1 MKIGIHMDNITEQK
15 IIKLKKNGNII
26 QLFVNNSVQKIK
38 QLLMKYKLKSLVHIS
53 YTINLSR
60 NWDKYSWWILQFIN
74 EIEFAYLIRSEY
86 VVIHLGKQ
94 LELTLEEAINNMI
107 NALIYIHMQTLEYK
121 NVKILIETSSGQ
133 GSEIGYNFKEL
144 AQIYNKLKYLNRFN
158 ICLDTA
164 HLYVSGYNLNNF
176 DKVMN
181 EFQEYFNLDDIKVVH
196 LNNTKK
202 ELGSKIDR
210 HSNLE
215 DGNINNIA
223 HIAYYF
229 IKLDKWI
236 ILETPQK
243 KIYEDLE
250 MISDSI

>member
-38 QLLMKYKLKSLVHIS
+38 QLLMKYKLK
-53 YTINLSR
+53 
-60 NWDKYSWWILQFIN
+60 
-74 EIEFAYLIRSEY
+74 
-86 VVIHLGKQ
+86 
-94 LELTLEEAINNMI
+94 
-107 NALIYIHMQTLEYK
+107 
-121 NVKILIETSSGQ
+121 SSGQ

-215 DGNINNIA
+215 DGNINNIS

-229 IKLDKWI
+229 IKMDKWI